1 MTPMEPTFIKRSED
15 AYRVILWIIGIASTL
30 IALFAAFLIGSMF
43 TIASGGH
50 GFSRILTFLLIMGF
64 AGLAAMIYH
73 IKWHAVIY
81 ILRPEGIIVGNSV
94 GAFGKK
100 QKVYLYES
108 IISASVNQ
116 NYFGNKYGYGDIH
129 VTIPKLEKKLILK
142 DVEIPDKQLEY
153 LYARIKAKAGAHN
166 VLVT

>member
-1 MTPMEPTFIKRSED
+1 MTLMDSTKIKRSED
-15 AYRVILWIIGIASTL
+15 AYRVQLAAFGIIST
-30 IALFAAFLIGSMF
+30 IVALFSALIIGSMF
-43 TIASGGH
+43 TLVTGGH
-50 GFSRILTFLLIMGF
+50 GFSRILTFLLVMGF
-64 AGLAAMIYH
+64 AGVAGMIYH
-73 IKWHAVIY
+73 TKWHAIVY
-81 ILRPEGIIVGNSV
+81 ILKPEGIIVSNSV

-116 NYFGNKYGYGDIH
+116 GYFGNRYGYGDIH

-142 DVEIPDKQLEY
+142 DVAIPEKHLED
-153 LYARIKAKAGAHN
+153 LYARIKSKVNNHN